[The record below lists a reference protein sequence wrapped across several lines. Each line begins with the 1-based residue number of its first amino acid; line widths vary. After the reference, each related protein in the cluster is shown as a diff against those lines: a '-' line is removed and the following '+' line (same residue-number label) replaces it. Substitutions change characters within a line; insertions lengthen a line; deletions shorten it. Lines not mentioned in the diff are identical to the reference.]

1 MNKKIEIVKNHHP
14 PAPLLNANKEKATTE
29 NKITIAEMNKSSK

>member
-1 MNKKIEIVKNHHP
+1 MNKKIEIVKNHHL
-14 PAPLLNANKEKATTE
+14 APLLNANKEKATTE